1 MLPYQPYYQNQEML
15 LQRQIENLN
24 GQLQQ
29 LQSVK
34 SKGMTVQMVDNFD
47 NISANLV
54 PMDNGALFV
63 KNDGTEIQYRKWGNT
78 GQILTT
84 SYLPQIENNPNNT
97 TLNEEK
103 SKIGVSDEVIEDIKE
118 QIDIL
123 NNRLDALEQ
132 VKKPRTRKKEAEN
145 EPNE

>member
-1 MLPYQPYYQNQEML
+1 M
-15 LQRQIENLN
+15 
-24 GQLQQ
+24 
-29 LQSVK
+29 
-34 SKGMTVQMVDNFD
+34 
-47 NISANLV
+47 
-54 PMDNGALFV
+54 
-63 KNDGTEIQYRKWGNT
+63 
-78 GQILTT
+78 
-84 SYLPQIENNPNNT
+84 PQIENNPNNT